1 MDTAGTQWY
10 PTTFKTLHGLL
21 CSAFGHSKHSITDVA
36 GEEAMLVVARRLQA
50 ELQTHRNALIA
61 VGHDSQPNR
70 EHRNRIVNQKTA
82 EINGMPYEL
91 TADFVNETTKL
102 ADFLGID
109 EDLAATLL
117 QFATEYATRFGRS
130 PAETAVLLYHTETY
144 YKVAALELIVK
155 AAMDDEIA
163 DPIHHLCQWFL
174 NEHVLVGSAAVATA
188 STPTTSVLVPWLKVL
203 VSHGSRIGH
212 LQELK
217 SRAQSLPHA
226 ASAHNTTETV
236 ESLLPFGSLAV
247 DEVVEKLTLERQTLA
262 NVLFL
267 ACYYRTASP
276 GDITALCHHVKDH
289 GQPHDPVTLYLIAS
303 ILACI
308 DLPAA
313 AVPNPERSDTAAAF
327 ASTAHVA
334 AITQISDL
342 LNSVNRWPINSVF
355 FRGLRGLILL
365 QWSQFLLLILH
376 RYPAFESQVGFRED
390 RIEQWVEHAVQ
401 LGAFPFITHY
411 CLSFKAI
418 DASRYETPDVH
429 VYPPT
434 ARATDPD
441 FQWHM
446 CHQLCQT
453 ITGLIANM
461 SSILRRMRYREED
474 SFLHMHHQQAQRL
487 THDGSVFDSR
497 STADGGIFAR
507 PSEPVLQHD
516 IEQLFTVVATL
527 YADRPDMGLQFW
539 VALSP
544 SHLPLTE
551 QPLMYKGM
559 NARLDTLDE
568 RLHVF
573 LKWASD
579 CRVPGMVR
587 AYFDML
593 GSLATGPQCAQFAYI
608 FMNTA
613 STAVT
618 ASSAGGLPRSLCSWS
633 ALFAALEFYA
643 QRLRQ
648 VAATNPAT
656 GTQALSGLVGGN
668 VASGMANAA
677 AVAIPPAEVDLILS
691 FLRLLRQVVS
701 HSIVVRITLYEN
713 AQYRALYT
721 LFNLLGCR
729 IPITLKAAILSTIA
743 AFCAPPAASVRD
755 HELDMVPATVEIAKQ
770 VWHFLEMSQTVS
782 TVHDVTIL
790 QRHYQQQQQQPP
802 TTQVASFLA
811 NSPTRTPNVHLMS
824 GVIPPSVTRP
834 LAEGQSAGMLFE
846 LEEVESMKEIYPETL
861 AFIHLLLALIHPPLD
876 TKANGANV
884 PRLTDGMDPLP
895 VASGYGT
902 ASPSIP
908 ADLGGAYRL
917 PGVAP
922 YVTLV
927 VDNVL
932 LKADQRGYRYPT
944 EKWQVVL
951 ACLQLVERCLQT
963 FDLIHFLLNP
973 DVRAFS
979 EQHAFDPVQFTKS
992 LNQTQSGDQILP
1004 PQLATILRSLLLHPG
1019 FDLLV
1024 RILTG
1029 TKLCDTLLDILQTN
1043 NVDVLNTPAGAADGT
1058 ENGPLGDT
1066 SMPRAEALLLA
1077 EVTRRVLRI
1086 LSHVLQVQSVFLSQ
1100 LYPLLADPWVQE
1112 QLQINPLH
1120 LPRSITSLDQLL
1132 LYRYPAIVQMALLIN
1147 CQTCPEVCLLSI
1159 HLLGQLAASPV
1170 FCGTAHPLV
1179 DVSHPALLPDL
1190 PGDGINRLVTLLE
1203 NSDESLRILYGYLE
1217 RLEQDEPELNDASVI
1232 EGTDNPVRWT
1242 AGADKDGDA
1251 SRSPINANTVRLAII
1266 DLILANLDPHCG
1278 CPSLAHWLLG
1288 FDVSSPQAVR
1298 SSQIRDPQLVA
1309 MTVDAQRTP
1318 TKMSCLHILLE
1329 ALRQGTSTSPGMAS
1343 DGVIDTDAEP
1353 DQGLF
1358 TQHPVFAERCYNL
1371 MYRLCA
1377 DANTGPPVRKYLRE
1391 IEDFY
1396 PKQLGLMVHS
1406 SAVFLE
1412 PSAVKGDPNEV
1423 TMGPDWVNIMRSV
1436 AFLHQRAWLFRGSA
1450 LELHQL
1456 ATSQQ
1461 RAKVMELLRVLYQP
1475 TDESAENS
1483 LGAALTV
1490 TDVDEH
1496 HVAFWEQTISAQLA
1510 SKFGPMGT
1518 PTHTV
1523 PLTRWF
1529 VELYSLWRETHLFFQ
1544 QAYQT
1549 LDAANDGNAAIPT
1562 VSRRASKEDDGS
1574 TPSPSL
1580 EYFQQ
1585 VNFQAFTRTDSQG
1598 CTIYDLRALYL
1609 QLQAELRRKEHEG
1622 VISSLGHRHN
1632 AQQEIRR
1639 ILKFLFVKSQQLKV
1653 EYAHSHAL
1661 HSWQQL
1667 VEVTFTSGFDYLRDF
1682 VSGGDESDGWST
1694 RHDLFSLPSASV
1706 DAAQQ
1711 RSLGGQSCEPLV
1723 LQLLDVTLTRFGLLG
1738 HQADEAMSS
1747 GLIHLGNLVLLLVAK
1762 LGYDL
1767 PQRLGVMTSIWLQTH
1782 CQTAA
1787 GSASSMTL
1795 LESQFPVSWLAAL
1808 WERLIPSVVDTGS
1821 ALALRGTLYTAVLYF
1836 LRYVFTVVDKDA
1848 EISER
1853 LHDGPLSTGTA
1864 DQGRGLTQLQAPPR
1878 SRGQLENAI
1887 VAVLQTYGDQLLEML
1902 GRDAIDGTG
1911 VWRTVAFALLEQLV
1925 RCFGR
1930 SGAGNKIVQFIA
1942 HRNLLHHMVTVLK
1955 RDELGLAQTLQLE
1968 PQDLVPLFVFES
1980 KMSFFLR
1987 LAQSRNG
1994 VDCLQNNGVV
2004 DVLDDC
2010 QVLEL
2015 RPEGDTTQLLQDDAQ
2030 QPTFERYHHILLPI
2044 IQLLHA
2050 LMAQPARERAVL
2062 ATKTVQYLTRHRRVF
2077 EAVFADDSK
2086 FVSLSVLK
2094 EMTALTALLNLL
2106 VRCMPLAPRTSG
2118 PFSRSG
2124 SPLDLFGFETAVL
2137 AVLTR
2142 YREYREWQPRLKAVG
2157 DHEQALAETKAA
2169 MADGQTSLLDQQA
2182 TDAVQS
2188 LFRNILEACLFLTGS
2203 GDLLA
2208 MREGH
2213 GFMQVNG
2220 LHHDFQPRFSCTI
2233 AFHDTTNTADGE
2245 NAPTFGLRAPSL
2257 ATLVMVLAH
2266 SVKALQGWLRQRD
2279 QLTEYN
2285 QVPSHLTTSDV
2296 AIILQSSPL
2305 SDQVDSL
2312 TLSQRQQVAQDAL
2325 HQQLKA
2331 TTARIHTTL
2340 QTVEMALYLLWQHL
2354 EYYLSAQASPH
2365 TVSPVV
2371 SRTRDK
2377 TPLVAHAFQQLT
2389 RPSPDQ
2395 QATLRLEAAS
2405 LLQPVM
2411 AQLNSLKLP
2420 GLITDIDADQRSL
2433 FIQRTTRKLKDLLQ
2447 GSLAA
2452 M

>member
-1 MDTAGTQWY
+1 MDTAGSQWY
-10 PTTFKTLHGLL
+10 PATFKTLHGLL
-21 CSAFGHSKHSITDVA
+21 CDAFGHPKHSVTDAA

-50 ELQTHRNALIA
+50 ELQTHRVALIA
-61 VGHDSQPNR
+61 VGHDSRPSR
-70 EHRNRIVNQKTA
+70 DHRNRIVNQKTA

-102 ADFLGID
+102 ADFLNID

-117 QFATEYATRFGRS
+117 QFATEFATRFGRS
-130 PAETAVLLYHTETY
+130 PAETAILLYHTEAY
-144 YKVAALELIVK
+144 YKIAALELIVK
-155 AAMDDEIA
+155 AAMDEEIA

-174 NEHVLVGSAAVATA
+174 NEHILVGSATVAAA
-188 STPTTSVLVPWLKVL
+188 STSTTSVLVPWLKVL

-226 ASAHNTTETV
+226 ASALSASETV
-236 ESLLPFGSLAV
+236 ESLLPFGSLVV
-247 DEVVEKLTLERQTLA
+247 DEMVEKLTLERQTLA

-276 GDITALCHHVKDH
+276 GDVTALCHHVKDH

-303 ILACI
+303 ILASI

-313 AVPNPERSDTAAAF
+313 AGPNPERSDTAAAF

-342 LNSVNRWPINSVF
+342 LNSVNHWPINSVF

-418 DASRYETPDVH
+418 DDSRYETPDAH

-446 CHQLCQT
+446 CYQLCQT

-487 THDGSVFDSR
+487 SHDSSVFDSR
-497 STADGGIFAR
+497 STGDGGIFAR

-527 YADRPDMGLQFW
+527 YADRQDMGLQFW

-551 QPLMYKGM
+551 QPLAYKGV

-579 CRVPGMVR
+579 CRVPGMIR

-593 GSLATGPQCAQFAYI
+593 GSLATGPQCAQFAYM
-608 FMNTA
+608 FMSTGSA
-613 STAVT
+613 SAT
-618 ASSAGGLPRSLCSWS
+618 ASSAGGLSRSLCSWS

-648 VAATNPAT
+648 AAATNPAS
-656 GTQALSGLVGGN
+656 GTQALSGLVGEN
-668 VASGMANAA
+668 AISSLANSA

-701 HSIVVRITLYEN
+701 YSVVVRITLYEN

-743 AFCAPPAASVRD
+743 AFCAPPAVAVRD

-770 VWHFLEMSQTVS
+770 VWHFLEMSQTVP
-782 TVHDVTIL
+782 TVHDVAIL
-790 QRHYQQQQQQPP
+790 QRHYQHQQQQPP
-802 TTQVASFLA
+802 TTQVSSFLA
-811 NSPTRTPNVHLMS
+811 SSPTRTPNIHLMS
-824 GVIPPSVTRP
+824 GVIPPSAMRP

-846 LEEVESMKEIYPETL
+846 LEEIESMKEIYPETL
-861 AFIHLLLALIHPPLD
+861 AFVHFLLALIHPPLN
-876 TKANGANV
+876 TKATGANV
-884 PRLTDGMDPLP
+884 PRLTDGSDPLP
-895 VASGYGT
+895 VSNGYGT
-902 ASPSIP
+902 ASPSVP
-908 ADLGGAYRL
+908 TDLGGAYRL
-917 PGVAP
+917 PGIAP

-932 LKADQRGYRYPT
+932 LKADQRGYRYSA
-944 EKWQVVL
+944 EKWQVVS

-963 FDLIHFLLNP
+963 FDLTHFLLNP

-979 EQHAFDPVQFTKS
+979 EHHAFDPAQFTKS
-992 LNQTQSGDQILP
+992 LSQTQAGAQALP
-1004 PQLATILRSLLLHPG
+1004 PQLASTLRSLLLHPG

-1043 NVDVLNTPAGAADGT
+1043 SVDVLNSSSGTPDSAESEPPSDA
-1058 ENGPLGDT
+1058 
-1066 SMPRAEALLLA
+1066 SMSRTEALLLA

-1086 LSHVLQVQSVFLSQ
+1086 LAHVLQVQSVFLSQ
-1100 LYPLLADPWVQE
+1100 LYPLLADPWVQD

-1147 CQTCPEVCLLSI
+1147 CQTSPEVCLLSI

-1170 FCGTAHPLV
+1170 FCGTAHPLA

-1190 PGDGINRLVTLLE
+1190 PGDGVNRLVTLLE

-1217 RLEQDEPELNDASVI
+1217 RLEHDEPELNDASVP
-1232 EGTDNPVRWT
+1232 ESSNDPLCWA
-1242 AGADKDGDA
+1242 AGAGKDSA
-1251 SRSPINANTVRLAII
+1251 PSRSPINANAIRLAII
-1266 DLILANLDPHCG
+1266 DLILANLDPHRG

-1298 SSQIRDPQLVA
+1298 STQIRDPQLVA
-1309 MTVDAQRTP
+1309 IAVDAQRTP
-1318 TKMSCLHILLE
+1318 TRMSCLHIVLE
-1329 ALRQGTSTSPGMAS
+1329 ALRQGTSASQGMAA
-1343 DGVIDTDAEP
+1343 DGVTDSDAEP
-1353 DQGLF
+1353 GLGLF
-1358 TQHPVFAERCYNL
+1358 SQHPVFAEHCYHL

-1396 PKQLGLMVHS
+1396 PKQLGMMVHS

-1412 PSAVKGDPNEV
+1412 PSAVKGDPHEV
-1423 TMGPDWVNIMRSV
+1423 TMNPDWVNITRSV

-1456 ATSQQ
+1456 ATNQL
-1461 RAKVMELLRVLYQP
+1461 RAKALALLRVLYQP
-1475 TDESAENS
+1475 ADESSEYG
-1483 LGAALTV
+1483 LAAPTV
-1490 TDVDEH
+1490 ADVDEH
-1496 HVAFWEQTISAQLA
+1496 NVAFWELTISAQLT
-1510 SKFGPMGT
+1510 SKFGPLGI
-1518 PTHTV
+1518 PAHTA

-1529 VELYSLWRETHLFFQ
+1529 VELHSLWRETSLFFQ
-1544 QAYQT
+1544 QAYVT
-1549 LDAANDGNAAIPT
+1549 LDAASDSSDAAAAPVASRSKPHGDG
-1562 VSRRASKEDDGS
+1562 G

-1585 VNFQAFTRTDSQG
+1585 VNFQAFTRTDGQG
-1598 CTIYDLRALYL
+1598 CTTYDLRALYL
-1609 QLQAELRRKEHEG
+1609 QLQVELRRKEQEG
-1622 VISSLGHRHN
+1622 IISSVGHRHK
-1632 AQQEIRR
+1632 AQQEVRH
-1639 ILKFLFVKSQQLKV
+1639 ILRFLFVKSQQLKV
-1653 EYAHSHAL
+1653 EHAHNHAL
-1661 HSWQQL
+1661 HAWQQL
-1667 VEVTFTSGFDYLRDF
+1667 VEVTFTSGFDYLRIF
-1682 VSGGDESDGWST
+1682 ASGGGESGGWST
-1694 RHDLFSLPSASV
+1694 GDDLFSLPLASA
-1706 DAAQQ
+1706 DATQY
-1711 RSLGGQSCEPLV
+1711 RSLEGQSCEPLI
-1723 LQLLDVTLTRFGLLG
+1723 LQLLDVTLTRFGLPG
-1738 HQADEAMSS
+1738 HRTDETMSS

-1767 PQRLGVMTSIWLQTH
+1767 PQRLGVMTSVWLQTH
-1782 CQTAA
+1782 HQTAA
-1787 GSASSMTL
+1787 GSVSSMAL
-1795 LESQFPVSWLAAL
+1795 LESQFPVPWLAAL

-1821 ALALRGTLYTAVLYF
+1821 VLALRGTLYTAVLYF

-1848 EISER
+1848 EITER
-1853 LHDGPLSTGTA
+1853 LRDGPSSTGA
-1864 DQGRGLTQLQAPPR
+1864 VGQSGALTQQQAPSR
-1878 SRGQLENAI
+1878 TRGQLEKAV

-1902 GRDAIDGTG
+1902 GRDAIDGAG

-1987 LAQSRNG
+1987 LAQSRDG
-1994 VDCLQNNGVV
+1994 IDRLQDNGVV

-2050 LMAQPARERAVL
+2050 LMAKPARERAVL
-2062 ATKTVQYLTRHRRVF
+2062 ATKAAQYLTHHRRVF
-2077 EAVFADDSK
+2077 EAVFTDDSK
-2086 FVSLSVLK
+2086 FVSLLVLK

-2118 PFSRSG
+2118 PFSRGG

-2157 DHEQALAETKAA
+2157 DQEQALAET
-2169 MADGQTSLLDQQA
+2169 MASMGDGQMSLLELQA
-2182 TDAVQS
+2182 TDAVQC

-2203 GDLLA
+2203 GGLLA
-2208 MREGH
+2208 LREGH
-2213 GFMQVNG
+2213 GLLQTNG
-2220 LHHDFQPRFSCTI
+2220 LHRDFQPKFASTV
-2233 AFHDTTNTADGE
+2233 AFHDASSAADGE

-2279 QLTEYN
+2279 QLVEYN
-2285 QVPSHLTTSDV
+2285 QAPSHLTTSEV
-2296 AIILQSSPL
+2296 AAILQSSPL
-2305 SDQVDSL
+2305 NDQVDSL
-2312 TLSQRQQVAQDAL
+2312 SLSQRQQVAQDAL

-2331 TTARIHTTL
+2331 MTVRIHTTL
-2340 QTVEMALYLLWQHL
+2340 QTVEVALYLLWQHL
-2354 EYYLSAQASPH
+2354 EYYLSLRTSPH
-2365 TVSPVV
+2365 TVSPVI
-2371 SRTRDK
+2371 SRTRDG
-2377 TPLVAHAFQQLT
+2377 THLVAHAFQQLT
-2389 RPSPDQ
+2389 RPSSDQ

-2411 AQLNSLKLP
+2411 AQLNSLQLP
-2420 GLITDIDADQRSL
+2420 TTITDVDADRRSL
-2433 FIQRTTRKLKDLLQ
+2433 FIQRTTRKLKDILQ
-2447 GSLAA
+2447 GSLAV